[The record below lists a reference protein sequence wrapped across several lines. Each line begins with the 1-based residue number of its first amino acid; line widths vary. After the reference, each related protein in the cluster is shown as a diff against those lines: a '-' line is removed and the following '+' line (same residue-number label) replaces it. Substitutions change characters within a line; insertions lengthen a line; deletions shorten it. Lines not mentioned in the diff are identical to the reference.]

1 MRVGLAA
8 ASASPLERYSP
19 PSYSR
24 SRASRGNFRKVLAV
38 AGQGGDAAFPRDE
51 ARRSIAGFRDM
62 AESALR
68 TQFPGPKRK
77 IFLAGTVENSSLRRL
92 LLLPAKTVV
101 VLYVVLDSIVT
112 PVVRPLL
119 GWVARLRFVIRLQD
133 IVAALPPY
141 AILVLLAV
149 PFAFAEPAKIYAL
162 YLMTEGHFSTG
173 LVTIS
178 MAYLVSL
185 LVVERI
191 YHAGR
196 EKLKTIPWFAKL
208 MDWLTGIRDRLL
220 AWARAT
226 RVWAFSVKLKRTARA
241 LAAKLRLRFRAG

>member
-1 MRVGLAA
+1 LA
-8 ASASPLERYSP
+8 
-19 PSYSR
+19 
-24 SRASRGNFRKVLAV
+24 
-38 AGQGGDAAFPRDE
+38 
-51 ARRSIAGFRDM
+51 
-62 AESALR
+62 R
-68 TQFPGPKRK
+68 TD
-77 IFLAGTVENSSLRRL
+77 ENSSLRRL
-92 LLLPAKTVV
+92 LLLPAKAVV
-101 VLYVVLDSIVT
+101 ILYVVLDGIVT

-119 GWVARLRFVIRLQD
+119 AWVARLRFVIRLQD

-141 AILVLLAV
+141 AILALLSV
-149 PFAFAEPAKIYAL
+149 PFAVAEPAKIYAL
-162 YLMTEGHFSTG
+162 YLITEGQLVTG

-196 EKLKTIPWFAKL
+196 MKLATILWFAEL

-226 RVWAFSVKLKRTARA
+226 RIWAFSVKLKRNARA

>member
-1 MRVGLAA
+1 
-8 ASASPLERYSP
+8 
-19 PSYSR
+19 
-24 SRASRGNFRKVLAV
+24 
-38 AGQGGDAAFPRDE
+38 
-51 ARRSIAGFRDM
+51 M
-62 AESALR
+62 AESALLGVFIANVSPLMDDDHAGGILNRSWRRAQFRGQRGTYLAR
-68 TQFPGPKRK
+68 TDK
-77 IFLAGTVENSSLRRL
+77 NSRLRRL
-92 LLLPAKTVV
+92 LLLPAEAIV
-101 VLYVVLDSIVT
+101 VLYVALDGIVT

-119 GWVARLRFVIRLQD
+119 GWVARLRFVLRLQD

-162 YLMTEGHFSTG
+162 YLMTEGNFATG
-173 LVTIS
+173 LVTIA

-196 EKLKTIPWFAKL
+196 AKLKTIPWFAKL
-208 MDWLTGIRDRLL
+208 IDWLTGIRDPLL

-226 RVWAFSVKLKRTARA
+226 RIWALSVKLKRDARA

>member
-1 MRVGLAA
+1 LA
-8 ASASPLERYSP
+8 
-19 PSYSR
+19 
-24 SRASRGNFRKVLAV
+24 KM
-38 AGQGGDAAFPRDE
+38 D
-51 ARRSIAGFRDM
+51 
-62 AESALR
+62 
-68 TQFPGPKRK
+68 
-77 IFLAGTVENSSLRRL
+77 ENSGLRRL
-92 LLLPAKTVV
+92 LLLPAKAVV
-101 VLYVVLDSIVT
+101 VLYLVLDGIVT

-119 GWVARLRFVIRLQD
+119 RWVARLRIVIRLQD

-141 AILVLLAV
+141 AILVLLAI

-162 YLMTEGHFSTG
+162 YLMTEGQFATG
-173 LVTIS
+173 VVTIS

-196 EKLKTIPWFAKL
+196 AKLKTIPWFAHL
-208 MDWLTGIRDRLL
+208 IDWLTGIRDRLL

-226 RVWAFSVKLKRTARA
+226 RIWAFSVKLKRNARA

>member
-1 MRVGLAA
+1 M
-8 ASASPLERYSP
+8 
-19 PSYSR
+19 
-24 SRASRGNFRKVLAV
+24 
-38 AGQGGDAAFPRDE
+38 
-51 ARRSIAGFRDM
+51 
-62 AESALR
+62 
-68 TQFPGPKRK
+68 
-77 IFLAGTVENSSLRRL
+77 AGTDENSSLRRL
-92 LLLPAKTVV
+92 LLLPAKAIVI
-101 VLYVVLDSIVT
+101 LYVVLDGIVSA
-112 PVVRPLL
+112 VFRPLL
-119 GWVARLRFVIRLQD
+119 RWVARVRFVIRLQN
-133 IVAALPPY
+133 IIAALPPY

-162 YLMTEGHFSTG
+162 YLMTEGHFATG

-178 MAYLVSL
+178 MAYLVSV

-196 EKLKTIPWFAKL
+196 AKLKTIPWFAKF

-226 RVWAFSVKLKRTARA
+226 RVWAYSVKLKRNARA

>member
-1 MRVGLAA
+1 LA
-8 ASASPLERYSP
+8 
-19 PSYSR
+19 
-24 SRASRGNFRKVLAV
+24 
-38 AGQGGDAAFPRDE
+38 
-51 ARRSIAGFRDM
+51 
-62 AESALR
+62 R
-68 TQFPGPKRK
+68 TD
-77 IFLAGTVENSSLRRL
+77 ENSSLRRL
-92 LLLPAKTVV
+92 LLLPAKAVV
-101 VLYVVLDSIVT
+101 ILYVVLDGIVT

-141 AILVLLAV
+141 AILTLLAV
-149 PFAFAEPAKIYAL
+149 PLAFAEPAKIYAL
-162 YLMTEGHFSTG
+162 YLMSAGHLASG
-173 LVTIS
+173 LATMA

-196 EKLKTIPWFAKL
+196 AKLRTILWFAKL

-220 AWARAT
+220 AWVRAT
-226 RVWAFSVKLKRTARA
+226 RIWAFSVKLKRNARA

>member
-1 MRVGLAA
+1 LA
-8 ASASPLERYSP
+8 
-19 PSYSR
+19 
-24 SRASRGNFRKVLAV
+24 
-38 AGQGGDAAFPRDE
+38 
-51 ARRSIAGFRDM
+51 
-62 AESALR
+62 R
-68 TQFPGPKRK
+68 TD
-77 IFLAGTVENSSLRRL
+77 ENSSLRRL
-92 LLLPAKTVV
+92 LLLPAKAVV
-101 VLYVVLDSIVT
+101 ILYVVLDGIVT

-119 GWVARLRFVIRLQD
+119 AWVARLRFVIRLQD

-141 AILVLLAV
+141 AILALLSV
-149 PFAFAEPAKIYAL
+149 PFAVAEPAKIYAL
-162 YLMTEGHFSTG
+162 YLITEGQLVTG

-185 LVVERI
+185 VVVERI

-196 EKLKTIPWFAKL
+196 MKLATILWFAEL

-226 RVWAFSVKLKRTARA
+226 RIWAFSVKLKRNARA

>member
-1 MRVGLAA
+1 LA
-8 ASASPLERYSP
+8 
-19 PSYSR
+19 
-24 SRASRGNFRKVLAV
+24 
-38 AGQGGDAAFPRDE
+38 
-51 ARRSIAGFRDM
+51 
-62 AESALR
+62 R
-68 TQFPGPKRK
+68 TD
-77 IFLAGTVENSSLRRL
+77 ENSSLRRL
-92 LLLPAKTVV
+92 LLLPAKAVV
-101 VLYVVLDSIVT
+101 VLYVVLDGIVM
-112 PVVRPLL
+112 PVRPLL

-133 IVAALPPY
+133 LVAALPPY

-162 YLMTEGHFSTG
+162 YLMTEGQFATG

-196 EKLKTIPWFAKL
+196 AKLKTIPWFARL

-226 RVWAFSVKLKRTARA
+226 RVWAFSVKLKRNARA

>member
-1 MRVGLAA
+1 M
-8 ASASPLERYSP
+8 
-19 PSYSR
+19 
-24 SRASRGNFRKVLAV
+24 
-38 AGQGGDAAFPRDE
+38 
-51 ARRSIAGFRDM
+51 ARTDG
-62 AESALR
+62 
-68 TQFPGPKRK
+68 
-77 IFLAGTVENSSLRRL
+77 NSSLRRL
-92 LLLPAKTVV
+92 LLLPAKAVV
-101 VLYVVLDSIVT
+101 ILYVVLDGIVT

-149 PFAFAEPAKIYAL
+149 PLAVAEPAKIYAL
-162 YLMTEGHFSTG
+162 YLMTEGQLMTG

-191 YHAGR
+191 YYAGR
-196 EKLKTIPWFAKL
+196 MKLATIPWFAKL
-208 MDWLTGIRDRLL
+208 MDWLIGIRDRLL

-226 RVWAFSVKLKRTARA
+226 RIWAFSVKLKRSARA